1 MSTFCIKRLIF
12 SLYALSYLAVNFTA
26 YLTDKYYHEHV
37 ADIFNRLEYG
47 VNLIGTERWNRP
59 CRESLCHR
67 DTPLFLCFPRP
78 HTDKPRLHRWS
89 HFETQ
94 ESILTKG
101 NTKH

>member
-47 VNLIGTERWNRP
+47 VTLIGKTLSVAEASHYSSVFLVLTLI
-59 CRESLCHR
+59 SL
-67 DTPLFLCFPRP
+67 DY
-78 HTDKPRLHRWS
+78 
-89 HFETQ
+89 
-94 ESILTKG
+94 IAGLTLKLK
-101 NTKH
+101 NPF